1 MSKLCKTLIL
11 RISES
16 HLKLILNASIKE
28 QKSKSLVIREAIQK
42 HIVNEKNR

>member
-1 MSKLCKTLIL
+1 MTKLCKTLIL
-11 RISES
+11 RINEN

-28 QKSKSLVIREAIQK
+28 QKSKSSIIREVIEK